1 MRIVAAIFLVLLPLG
16 AASATPSPER
26 QAAVPPNGEIATRP
40 ADSFDRMNAFRQT
53 PGCRPILNQVA
64 GDGRRRNGTRLDQQP
79 PGRLILA
86 VDRQVDGC
94 HEIVF
99 LGRERR

>member
-1 MRIVAAIFLVLLPLG
+1 MRIIASTILALLPLA
-16 AASATPSPER
+16 AASATPSHGT
-26 QAAVPPNGEIATRP
+26 QAAPPPNGEIATP
-40 ADSFDRMNAFRQT
+40 PGDGFDRMNVFLQG

-64 GDGRRRNGTRLDQQP
+64 GDRRRNGTRLDQQP

-86 VDRQVDGC
+86 VDRQVGGC
-94 HEIVF
+94 HEVVF